1 MAPHPTSRRK
11 AAAGIAPNFV
21 GDRES
26 SSELGFRG
34 DHGATA
40 ANWTAGR
47 LPVVASRD
55 DKDNKDDKG
64 LAFLTLDEVGII
76 IDCDGAIEAMFGY
89 PRADLIFRHVS
100 MLLPRLEDMELI
112 QGGHLSSRLHYLCHV
127 GLPFLVRP
135 RDGEQFLGYLL
146 LTDLSHPAEW
156 RLRLSVRRS

>member
-1 MAPHPTSRRK
+1 MASGKLLPLAESDMTIEFRRDHVENRLK
-11 AAAGIAPNFV
+11 QAQGRSYGCSDPALA
-21 GDRES
+21 
-26 SSELGFRG
+26 FR
-34 DHGATA
+34 D
-40 ANWTAGR
+40 N
-47 LPVVASRD
+47 VD
-55 DKDNKDDKG
+55 DGG

-146 LTDLSHPAEW
+146 LTDLSNPAER